1 MAAAAARPIV
11 ALGVVLLLLVACA
24 GGEPRE
30 PTKVVDEIP
39 SGPGIL
45 SGEDGEFIIYRR

>member
-1 MAAAAARPIV
+1 MVSARRVVIGAA
-11 ALGVVLLLLVACA
+11 LLLLGACA

-39 SGPGIL
+39 SGQGIL
-45 SGEDGEFIIYRR
+45 SGEDGEFVIYRR

>member
-1 MAAAAARPIV
+1 MNAMFQQLFAGAVMLI
-11 ALGVVLLLLVACA
+11 LGACA

-39 SGPGIL
+39 PGPGVF
-45 SGEDGEFIIYRR
+45 SGEDGEFVLYRR